1 MGHRLTTM
9 VAAFLNPK
17 EIRNRLGSHSA
28 TSDHRENWG
37 APRVM
42 RPAERNQYLYN
53 LVSPNEPMV
62 LQTDAIEK
70 YERRTLRRNKSDVA
84 CRLQSEG

>member
-1 MGHRLTTM
+1 MGHRLTAM

-28 TSDHRENWG
+28 TSDHREKLG
-37 APRVM
+37 RTTRHAPR
-42 RPAERNQYLYN
+42 RKKQYLYN